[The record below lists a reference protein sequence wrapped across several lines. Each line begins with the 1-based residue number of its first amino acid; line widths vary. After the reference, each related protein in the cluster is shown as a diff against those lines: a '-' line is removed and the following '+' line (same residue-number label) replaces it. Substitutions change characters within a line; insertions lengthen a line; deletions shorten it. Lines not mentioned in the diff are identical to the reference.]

1 MVVVDYVV
9 GGLHQHQ
16 HGADLDESP
25 VRGAGIQGHN
35 TAVSTEHNLVDP
47 VPDEESKVPGDLPIR
62 NLGVQH
68 FLSVDRANRGRLGT
82 EGVEPP
88 ELSLHLLRRL
98 WDTLPKEVRVNF
110 LPSLTGDCNIEGDCS
125 RGSSY
130 FLLGY

>member
-9 GGLHQHQ
+9 GGLHQH
-16 HGADLDESP
+16 GADLDENP
-25 VRGAGIQGHN
+25 GRGAGIQGHN

-47 VPDEESKVPGDLPIR
+47 VPDEESKVPGNLSIR

>member
-1 MVVVDYVV
+1 MVVVNYVM
-9 GGLHQHQ
+9 GGLHQ
-16 HGADLDESP
+16 HGADLDENP
-25 VRGAGIQGHN
+25 GRGAGIQGHN

-68 FLSVDRANRGRLGT
+68 FLSIDRTNRGKLST

-110 LPSLTGDCNIEGDCS
+110 LPSLIGDCNIEGDCS
-125 RGSSY
+125 RGSAY
-130 FLLGY
+130 FLLG

>member
-1 MVVVDYVV
+1 MVQTWMRTLAVVLVSK
-9 GGLHQHQ
+9 GTTLLS
-16 HGADLDESP
+16 AP
-25 VRGAGIQGHN
+25 N
-35 TAVSTEHNLVDP
+35 TILLVLSP

-68 FLSVDRANRGRLGT
+68 FLSIDRANRGRLGT

-98 WDTLPKEVRVNF
+98 RVNF

>member
-9 GGLHQHQ
+9 GGLHQH
-16 HGADLDESP
+16 GADLDENP
-25 VRGAGIQGHN
+25 GRGAGIQGHN

-68 FLSVDRANRGRLGT
+68 FLSIDRANRGRLGT

-88 ELSLHLLRRL
+88 ELSLHLLRSL

-110 LPSLTGDCNIEGDCS
+110 LPFLTGDCNIEEDCS

>member
-9 GGLHQHQ
+9 GGLHQH
-16 HGADLDESP
+16 GADLDENP
-25 VRGAGIQGHN
+25 GRGAGIQGHN
-35 TAVSTEHNLVDP
+35 TAVSTKHNLVDP

-68 FLSVDRANRGRLGT
+68 FLSIDRANRGRLGT

-98 WDTLPKEVRVNF
+98 KVNF

>member
-1 MVVVDYVV
+1 MVVVDYLV
-9 GGLHQHQ
+9 GGLHQ
-16 HGADLDESP
+16 HGADLDENP
-25 VRGAGIQGHN
+25 GRGAGIQGHN
-35 TAVSTEHNLVDP
+35 TAVSTKHNLVDP
-47 VPDEESKVPGDLPIR
+47 VPDEESKVPGNLSIR

>member
-1 MVVVDYVV
+1 MVVVDYLV
-9 GGLHQHQ
+9 GGLHQ
-16 HGADLDESP
+16 HGADLDENP
-25 VRGAGIQGHN
+25 GRGAGIQGHN
-35 TAVSTEHNLVDP
+35 TAVSTKHNLVDP
-47 VPDEESKVPGDLPIR
+47 VPDEESKVPGNLSIR

-110 LPSLTGDCNIEGDCS
+110 LPFLTGDCNIEGDCS

>member
-1 MVVVDYVV
+1 MVVVNYVM
-9 GGLHQHQ
+9 GGLHQ
-16 HGADLDESP
+16 HGADLDENP
-25 VRGAGIQGHN
+25 GRGAGIQGHN

-68 FLSVDRANRGRLGT
+68 FLSIDRTNRGKLGT
-82 EGVEPP
+82 EGVEAP